1 MKYENHAYL
10 FELICEKFDGAE
22 LGKKAAQKLFYFFER
37 EGIALNLRYGIH
49 YYGPYSEKLD
59 NIMYYLESENVIK
72 IDDSGKTHVISK
84 GNAQIT
90 HNSLSDDDEKCAI
103 QVIEQFAHRSPRE
116 LEALAT
122 MDYVANN
129 LVYAP
134 ISKEKIINKFKEIKG
149 TKFDEAT
156 IENTFDELRKLNL
169 ITV

>member
-1 MKYENHAYL
+1 MKFEKHAYL
-10 FELICEKFDGAE
+10 FGLICNKFDGAE

-37 EGIALNLRYGIH
+37 EGISLNLRYGIH

-72 IDDSGKTHVISK
+72 IDDSGRTHVISI
-84 GNAQIT
+84 GNAPIPD
-90 HNSLSDDDEKCAI
+90 NSLSDDDKKCAI

-129 LVYAP
+129 LVCEP
-134 ISKEKIINKFKEIKG
+134 VSKEKIINKFKNIKG
-149 TKFDEAT
+149 TKFNET
-156 IENTFDELRKLNL
+156 IIENTFVELIKLNL
-169 ITV
+169 IPV